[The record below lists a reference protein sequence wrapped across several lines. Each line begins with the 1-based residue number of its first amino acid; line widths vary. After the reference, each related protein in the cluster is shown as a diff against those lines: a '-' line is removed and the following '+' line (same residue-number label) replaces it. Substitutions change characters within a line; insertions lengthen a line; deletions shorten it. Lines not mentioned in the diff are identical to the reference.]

1 MREAIARLRAF
12 RGRGALGVAGAML
25 ALAGYALAAATTGSG
40 ATPVTKAKFYSA
52 DDFRGTHVGTGMGW
66 DAIGLGQQIC
76 NGNGEFRAEADLPD
90 GARITRLTFFFRDNN
105 PTANFDFGLVAF
117 LAPAD
122 GSINDDLTPPT
133 SSNGA
138 SDSVRKIEISP
149 VSPVVIDNGKSD
161 MELAV
166 NYGACGEDLI
176 LYGARIKYEV
186 P

>member
-1 MREAIARLRAF
+1 MREALAHLHAF
-12 RGRGALGVAGAML
+12 RGRGVLGVAAAVL

-40 ATPVTKAKFYSA
+40 ATPVTKAKLYSA

-66 DAIGLGQQIC
+66 DAIGTGQQIC
-76 NGNGEFRAEADLPD
+76 NGNGEFRAEVDLPD
-90 GARITRLTFFFRDNN
+90 GARITRVTFFFVDNS
-105 PTANFDFGLVAF
+105 PTANFDFGLEAF
-117 LAPAD
+117 FPD
-122 GSINDDLTPPT
+122 GSVNDDLTPPT

-138 SDSVRKIEISP
+138 SASVRKIEISP
-149 VSPVVIDNGKSD
+149 FSPVVIDNGKSD
-161 MELAV
+161 MEIAV

>member
-1 MREAIARLRAF
+1 MREAIARLHTS
-12 RGRGALGVAGAML
+12 RGRTLLAITVAVLALG
-25 ALAGYALAAATTGSG
+25 GYALAAATVGAG
-40 ATPVTKAKFYSA
+40 ATPATKAKFYSA

-66 DAIGLGQQIC
+66 DAIGVGQQIC

-90 GARITRLTFFFRDNN
+90 GARINRVTFFFRDNS

-133 SSNGA
+133 SSSGA
-138 SDSVRKIEISP
+138 SDSVRKIEITP
-149 VSPVVIDNGKSD
+149 LSPVVIDNAKSD